1 MSENRKKTRIYGINL
16 EKIFKTATPYYA
28 ILVDEDGNT
37 LSGKE
42 VNFNILNKNYS
53 SVTSSDGSVSL
64 DINLNPRTYTIVTS
78 FKGDFEYLPS
88 ETKNKVIV
96 TPKPKPQP
104 KPQEKS
110 KPKSQ
115 PKPKK
120 LTKEEILKKYP
131 LRAYPVSDEVIIT
144 VKDLTME
151 FDLSK
156 ERVDN
161 LKEYIIRALKRQIPP
176 KTKFKALNH
185 VSFKVRK
192 GERLGVIGFNG
203 AGKSTLLKIL
213 SGVMKPTEGEVK
225 VKGNV
230 APLLELGAGF
240 DHNYT
245 GSENIFLNGAILGYT
260 RDFLEEKYD
269 EIAEFSELG
278 EFLQVPIKNYSS
290 GMKAKLGFS
299 IATVVSPDILIL
311 DEVLSVGDVKFRE
324 KSTKKLESLMKK
336 GVTVIL
342 VSHSIGA
349 IRKICNTA
357 LWLDHGKVMDYGDVD
372 EVCDKYIEAAKS
384 ASKAQLANIKL
395 N

>member
-78 FKGDFEYLPS
+78 FKGDSEYLPS

>member
-1 MSENRKKTRIYGINL
+1 MSENKKKTRIYGINL

-28 ILVDEDGNT
+28 ILVDEDGNP
-37 LSGKE
+37 LIGKE

-96 TPKPKPQP
+96 TPKPQSKP
-104 KPQEKS
+104 KPQVK
-110 KPKSQ
+110 
-115 PKPKK
+115 PKPKPQAKPRK

-131 LRAYPVSDEVIIT
+131 LRAYPVSDEVIIN